1 VTPSADSNVNKF
13 LNSLELPELGRTIG
27 EVAQKVDVNSGKSAI
42 HVQIELGFPAASRH
56 DEYRAFIADAIRGES
71 GIDDVTVELETR
83 IVAHGVQRN
92 LKPMPGVRNII
103 AVASGKG
110 GVGKSTIAT
119 SIASYYASQGKK
131 VVLVDCD
138 PQASSLEWLAAR
150 PSGRSTITGI
160 DGSAGQF
167 RAPRSA
173 DYVVYDTPAAVHGKE
188 LSAFLRRAQSI
199 IIPVLPSPIDMRAAT
214 PFIQSDALEI
224 RQTARR
230 VVGDAEDLHTAGY

>member
-1 VTPSADSNVNKF
+1 MRSIMV
-13 LNSLELPELGRTIG
+13 LNSKGG
-27 EVAQKVDVNSGKSAI
+27 SGKS
-42 HVQIELGFPAASRH
+42 
-56 DEYRAFIADAIRGES
+56 
-71 GIDDVTVELETR
+71 TV
-83 IVAHGVQRN
+83 
-92 LKPMPGVRNII
+92 
-103 AVASGKG
+103 
-110 GVGKSTIAT
+110 AT

-138 PQASSLEWLAAR
+138 AQASSLEWLAAR

-160 DGSAGQF
+160 DGSAGQY

-214 PFIQSDALEI
+214 PFIQKVLDNGRVARKEARIALIANRCRETYNIYHQLDTYLRKVRKAPFISVLRETQNYVRAAERGLGIFELAPYSVRRDLDQWDPII
-224 RQTARR
+224 RWLNSKRSQP
-230 VVGDAEDLHTAGY
+230 VN